1 MQKPFELVVLG
12 TSSATPTRER
22 NPSGQYVRLDKHFFL
37 IDCGEGTQS
46 QINHY
51 QLKLLKLKYVMIS
64 HLHGDH
70 YFGLIGLISTLSL
83 IKRKNK
89 LKVFC
94 PTSVLKIIQAHIK
107 FSKMSLNYELDLIS
121 LNSQN
126 EKNIYE
132 NPSFT
137 IKTFPLKHSVYTNG
151 FRIEE
156 KKKRRKLLLDKALQY
171 KIDKVY
177 FNKLTKS
184 ENVFNSEGKEI
195 SYLEVTNEGPKPKSF
210 AYCSD
215 TAYFKELVN
224 YITDVDLLYC
234 ETTFLEKDR
243 DKALRTFH
251 STTIDAAKL
260 AKKGRVK
267 QLLIGHFSSR
277 YDDYSMFFNE
287 VFSIFEN
294 VIISEEGKKVQV

>member
-1 MQKPFELVVLG
+1 MNITVLG
-12 TSSATPTRER
+12 SQGAIPKLGKYSSSLLL
-22 NPSGQYVRLDKHFFL
+22 NISNSYIL
-37 IDCGEGTQS
+37 IDCCEGVQF
-46 QINHY
+46 
-51 QLKLLKLKYVMIS
+51 QLRKNKIKLSKIDIILIS
-64 HLHGDH
+64 HAHGDH

-107 FSKMSLNYELDLIS
+107 FSKMNLNYELDLIS

-156 KKKRRKLLLDKALQY
+156 KKKRRKLLLDKALEY

>member
-1 MQKPFELVVLG
+1 MNITVLG
-12 TSSATPTRER
+12 SQGAIPKLGKYSSSLLL
-22 NPSGQYVRLDKHFFL
+22 NISNSYIL
-37 IDCGEGTQS
+37 IDCCEGVQF
-46 QINHY
+46 
-51 QLKLLKLKYVMIS
+51 QLRKNKIKLSKIDIILIS
-64 HLHGDH
+64 HAHGDH

-83 IKRKNK
+83 IRRKNK

-251 STTIDAAKL
+251 STTVDAAKL

>member
-1 MQKPFELVVLG
+1 MNITVLG
-12 TSSATPTRER
+12 SQGAIPKLGKYSSSLLL
-22 NPSGQYVRLDKHFFL
+22 NISNSYIL
-37 IDCGEGTQS
+37 IDCCEGVQF
-46 QINHY
+46 
-51 QLKLLKLKYVMIS
+51 QLRKNKIKLSKIDIILIS
-64 HLHGDH
+64 HAHGDH

-215 TAYFKELVN
+215 TTYFKELVN

>member
-1 MQKPFELVVLG
+1 MNITVLG
-12 TSSATPTRER
+12 SQGAIPKLGKYSSSLLL
-22 NPSGQYVRLDKHFFL
+22 NISNSYIL
-37 IDCGEGTQS
+37 IDCCEGVQF
-46 QINHY
+46 
-51 QLKLLKLKYVMIS
+51 QLRKNKIKLSKIDIILIS
-64 HLHGDH
+64 HAHGDH

-195 SYLEVTNEGPKPKSF
+195 SYLEVTDEGPKPKSF

>member
-1 MQKPFELVVLG
+1 MNITVLG
-12 TSSATPTRER
+12 SQGAIPKLGKYSSSLLL
-22 NPSGQYVRLDKHFFL
+22 NISNSYIL
-37 IDCGEGTQS
+37 IDCCEGVQF
-46 QINHY
+46 
-51 QLKLLKLKYVMIS
+51 QLRKNKIKLSKIDIILIS
-64 HLHGDH
+64 HAHGDH

-132 NPSFT
+132 NQSFT

>member
-1 MQKPFELVVLG
+1 MNITVLG
-12 TSSATPTRER
+12 SQGAIPKLGKYSSSLLL
-22 NPSGQYVRLDKHFFL
+22 NISNSYIL
-37 IDCGEGTQS
+37 IDCCEGVQF
-46 QINHY
+46 
-51 QLKLLKLKYVMIS
+51 QLRKNKIKLSKIDIILIS
-64 HLHGDH
+64 HAHGDH

-83 IKRKNK
+83 IRRKNK

>member
-1 MQKPFELVVLG
+1 MNITVLG
-12 TSSATPTRER
+12 SQGAIPMIGKYSSSLLL
-22 NPSGQYVRLDKHFFL
+22 NISNSYIL
-37 IDCGEGTQS
+37 IDCCEGVQF
-46 QINHY
+46 
-51 QLKLLKLKYVMIS
+51 QLRKNKIKLSKIDIILIS
-64 HLHGDH
+64 HAHGDH
-70 YFGLIGLISTLSL
+70 YFGLIGLISTFSL

-107 FSKMSLNYELDLIS
+107 FSKISLNYELDLIS

>member
-1 MQKPFELVVLG
+1 MNITVLG
-12 TSSATPTRER
+12 SQGAIPKLGKYSSSLLL
-22 NPSGQYVRLDKHFFL
+22 NISNSYIL
-37 IDCGEGTQS
+37 IDCCEGVQF
-46 QINHY
+46 
-51 QLKLLKLKYVMIS
+51 QLRKNKIKLSKIDIILIS
-64 HLHGDH
+64 HAHGDH

-156 KKKRRKLLLDKALQY
+156 KKKRRKLLLDKALEY